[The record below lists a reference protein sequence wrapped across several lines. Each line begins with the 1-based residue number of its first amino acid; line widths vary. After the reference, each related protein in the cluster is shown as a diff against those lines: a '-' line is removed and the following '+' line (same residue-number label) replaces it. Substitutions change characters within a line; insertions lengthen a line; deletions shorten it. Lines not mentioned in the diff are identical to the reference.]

1 MSSFGG
7 VQNQVITIKS
17 YLNNIDKFNCKIAAP
32 SSIDYDIGKTINI
45 PFNGSVSPVCLFPSK
60 EGLSEAL
67 EWADIVHIHEPFVP
81 LTFWKL
87 PRNKKYIFTH
97 HASLNNLVCYLLN
110 ILYRY
115 IKRNGI
121 STYVSEL
128 SKKNAL
134 TLNESPCLIPNM
146 FSLNMNLTFKIKNQ
160 FLFIG
165 RDEKRKNL
173 RLYKN
178 YVNKYYDPKY
188 KYIAVT
194 NKLIN
199 NPHIKTYLSPNEKN
213 KNNILKESDIFLALN
228 THGESFG
235 ITLIEAINTGNIVIS
250 SDIEAFKFLLGDS
263 GIYFENNS
271 ESSLSNTIEK
281 TKNNDLS
288 KIWNNQFNYIKKY
301 EINKNMDKLISLYMS
316 I

>member
-1 MSSFGG
+1 MGRR
-7 VQNQVITIKS
+7 
-17 YLNNIDKFNCKIAAP
+17 
-32 SSIDYDIGKTINI
+32 
-45 PFNGSVSPVCLFPSK
+45 
-60 EGLSEAL
+60 
-67 EWADIVHIHEPFVP
+67 IVHIHEPFVP
-81 LTFWKL
+81 SNYFGDYLED
-87 PRNKKYIFTH
+87 KKYVFTH

-134 TLNESPCLIPNM
+134 TLNESPYLIPNM
-146 FSLNMNLTFKIKNQ
+146 FSLNMNLTFKIKIRQ

-194 NKLIN
+194 NKVIN
-199 NPHIKTYLSPNEKN
+199 NAHIKTYLSPNEKN
-213 KNNILKESDIFLALN
+213 KNNILKESDIFLALE
-228 THGESFG
+228 HPRR
-235 ITLIEAINTGNIVIS
+235 
-250 SDIEAFKFLLGDS
+250 KFWD
-263 GIYFENNS
+263 NS
-271 ESSLSNTIEK
+271 YRS
-281 TKNNDLS
+281 
-288 KIWNNQFNYIKKY
+288 YKY
-301 EINKNMDKLISLYMS
+301 RQYCNFQ
-316 I
+316 